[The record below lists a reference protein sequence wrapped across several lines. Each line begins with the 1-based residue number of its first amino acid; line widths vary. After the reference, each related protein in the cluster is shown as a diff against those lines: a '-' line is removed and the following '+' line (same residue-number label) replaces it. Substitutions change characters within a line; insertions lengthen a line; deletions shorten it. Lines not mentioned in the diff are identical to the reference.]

1 MRQRRQLFLTEQLK
15 NSWPSWMETKITQMD
30 QTMSYQARLRA
41 ARAQCQEYTT
51 VARQVDLEVEAA
63 AMEEHRPAEVVAALT
78 AAPEEAA
85 AVEEALEALAAPA
98 PAPVEVAVAVLEDL
112 APTEEAPLV
121 SPAPSLEAVAA
132 EAEEEAAAAE
142 AEEPE
147 QLQPMCPQRSGRNW
161 SWSNQAHGRMLPHSW
176 PGRMHS

>member
-1 MRQRRQLFLTEQLK
+1 MRQHRQLFLTEQLK

-63 AMEEHRPAEVVAALT
+63 ALEEHRPAEVVAALT

-121 SPAPSLEAVAA
+121 SPAPSLVAVAA
-132 EAEEEAAAAE
+132 VAEEEAAAVE